1 MQNTN
6 YLWKVEHPGGQ
17 TVPNIHILLRQ
28 VDHLEKLQCS
38 RVHNTCMVK
47 QGYGG
52 GGLKQ
57 KGNRENKREGKVR
70 GGGEDEGREGKEGI
84 NVYGKG

>member
-1 MQNTN
+1 
-6 YLWKVEHPGGQ
+6 
-17 TVPNIHILLRQ
+17 
-28 VDHLEKLQCS
+28 
-38 RVHNTCMVK
+38 MVK